1 MLRINNR
8 LSLAASAS
16 VMAVA
21 FFSTAAFAQVA
32 PAEEATAEGDEI
44 VITGSRIARPEI
56 ENANPVVA
64 ITAETIEQSGQ
75 TNISDILLR
84 NPALSA
90 SIGTSL
96 SGGRDALFGET
107 GVNLLDLRNLA
118 TKRTLVLV
126 NGKRHVAGTTN
137 SSAVDINAI
146 PQDLIANVDV
156 LTGGVSAVYGAD
168 AVSGVVNFVLRRD
181 FQGLRARGQ
190 IGVSEQGDAGNQF
203 ASITAGT
210 NFADDRGN
218 IALSYEYNNSAR
230 LSSFD
235 RSFSGDPARNFGLF
249 RDVTD
254 FPDNPAVFDRILY
267 NNLTW
272 ADSSRDGAIDLDLDG
287 IPDFTGSGRPY
298 DRGMSCAALVAAPSA
313 ARTRLPQAILAT
325 SHLRPAG
332 TLSMR

>member
-8 LSLAASAS
+8 LSLAASTS
-16 VMAVA
+16 VMAA
-21 FFSTAAFAQVA
+21 ALFSSAAFAQVA
-32 PAEEATAEGDEI
+32 PAEEATAEEDEI

-146 PQDLIANVDV
+146 PQELIANVDV

-181 FQGLRARGQ
+181 F
-190 IGVSEQGDAGNQF
+190 
-203 ASITAGT
+203 
-210 NFADDRGN
+210 
-218 IALSYEYNNSAR
+218 
-230 LSSFD
+230 
-235 RSFSGDPARNFGLF
+235 
-249 RDVTD
+249 
-254 FPDNPAVFDRILY
+254 
-267 NNLTW
+267 
-272 ADSSRDGAIDLDLDG
+272 
-287 IPDFTGSGRPY
+287 
-298 DRGMSCAALVAAPSA
+298 
-313 ARTRLPQAILAT
+313 
-325 SHLRPAG
+325 
-332 TLSMR
+332 